1 MFKIVKKSLITMIIA
16 AMMVMPLTTPAVAG
30 EYFEAEDPSGGAM
43 MFDFVVVRP
52 VGIVATAVGC
62 VFFVVS
68 SPFSALGGNIDSA
81 SEKLVKD
88 PVAYTFK
95 RPLGEFASMRRSQ
108 AY

>member
-16 AMMVMPLTTPAVAG
+16 AMMVMPLTTTAFAG

-43 MFDFVVVRP
+43 MFDLAVVRP
-52 VGIVATAVGC
+52 VGIVATAIGC
-62 VFFVVS
+62 VFFIVS
-68 SPFSALGGNIDSA
+68 SPFSALGGNIDTA

-95 RPLGEFASMRRSQ
+95 RPLGEFDTTNVRQ
-108 AY
+108 GY